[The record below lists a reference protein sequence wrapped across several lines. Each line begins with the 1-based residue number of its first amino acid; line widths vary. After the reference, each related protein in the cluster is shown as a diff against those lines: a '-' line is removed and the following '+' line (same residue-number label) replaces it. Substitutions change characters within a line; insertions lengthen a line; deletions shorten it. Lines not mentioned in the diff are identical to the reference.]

1 MPRKHVP
8 WAKRDAANDV
18 VERSPAGLRR
28 YEMEMW
34 LLQNPGAAKEEQ
46 TPFCPFLLGTG
57 FPHRICFPGS
67 AHSAITG
74 THLDNTQSVFPP
86 VYSAPYISP

>member
-1 MPRKHVP
+1 MMF
-8 WAKRDAANDV
+8 
-18 VERSPAGLRR
+18 VERSPVGLRR

-46 TPFCPFLLGTG
+46 TPFCPFWLGTE
-57 FPHRICFPGS
+57 FPHRICFAGS

-74 THLDNTQSVFPP
+74 AHLDNTQSAFPP